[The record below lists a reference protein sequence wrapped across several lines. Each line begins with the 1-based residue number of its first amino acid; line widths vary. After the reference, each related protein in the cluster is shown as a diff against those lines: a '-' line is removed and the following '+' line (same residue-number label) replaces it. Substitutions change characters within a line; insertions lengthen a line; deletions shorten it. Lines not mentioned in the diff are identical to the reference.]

1 MNNKEIKQMV
11 KEMLEAQMD
20 ESGLSEEEVTE
31 PTMLN
36 LINLYYEDDIEL
48 KDLCIALD
56 YLGYTYDES
65 SLERSKQE
73 RIARKEKR
81 RAYREK
87 QRAKKLKKWR
97 IYYPLVRSVSVD
109 VLRRHDWFFW
119 TSGRNGRFGAGKK
132 CVPIMFKTN
141 DKKVTNN
148 TLLSI

>member
-1 MNNKEIKQMV
+1 MRKQPHKRRQKMNNKEIKQMV
-11 KEMLEAQMD
+11 KEILEAQMD

-36 LINLYYEDDIEL
+36 LINSYYEDDIEL

-87 QRAKKLKKWR
+87 QRAKKLKK
-97 IYYPLVRSVSVD
+97 
-109 VLRRHDWFFW
+109 
-119 TSGRNGRFGAGKK
+119 
-132 CVPIMFKTN
+132 
-141 DKKVTNN
+141 
-148 TLLSI
+148 